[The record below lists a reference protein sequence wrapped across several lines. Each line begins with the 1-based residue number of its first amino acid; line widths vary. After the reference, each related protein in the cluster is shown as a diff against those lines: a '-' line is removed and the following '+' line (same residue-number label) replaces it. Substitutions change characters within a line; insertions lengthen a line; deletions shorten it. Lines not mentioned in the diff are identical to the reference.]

1 MRVLPLTALLLAA
14 APATA
19 ADAAGSG
26 WTAPRNVTASG
37 TAYAASV
44 ALAPGG
50 GYGVAYSRSTGRG
63 SRVELRLGRGGTL
76 RAPVLPDRT
85 ARWVDETALAFDG
98 RDALLAWRRPDA
110 RNHRLRLA
118 RVTPGGRATV
128 TRLTGPGESAY
139 GVRFVPGTTTL
150 AWNRRTS
157 AWLRAVGSP
166 GAAAVR
172 LPAGAVFDVSL
183 AARADGSRVAV
194 WPAGG
199 RIWSAELAPG
209 ATSFGTPVALS
220 APGGAARTPQV
231 VTLTDGAAVA
241 VWTQNFGLGNR
252 LVSAARPAG
261 AGWGSPVTVI
271 AQQEGVFDPRAIAAS
286 NDEVAVAYLRTGLDR
301 GWGSASGTLRFVRL
315 GPDARRLG
323 APATVSDTRAR
334 GVALARDASAVWVA
348 WSGGDRV
355 RVRRV
360 AAGGILGR
368 ERVVSGGD
376 RVDRWVVPALSMSPT
391 GRAVLAY
398 PATSGRLRLITHPT
412 GV

>member
-1 MRVLPLTALLLAA
+1 MRVLPLTALLLAVT
-14 APATA
+14 PAV
-19 ADAAGSG
+19 ADAASG
-26 WTAPRNVTASG
+26 WTAPRSVTRSG
-37 TAYAASV
+37 SAYAPSV
-44 ALAPGG
+44 ALTPGG
-50 GYGVAYSRSTGRG
+50 GYGVAYVRGGGGSSR
-63 SRVELRLGRGGTL
+63 SRVELRLGRGDTL
-76 RAPVLPDRT
+76 RAPVLPDRS
-85 ARWVDETALAFDG
+85 ARWADETALAFDG
-98 RDALLAWRRPDA
+98 RDALLAWRRPDG

-139 GVRFVPGTTTL
+139 GAAFVPGTTTL

-157 AWLRAVGSP
+157 AWLRPIGSP

-172 LPAGAVFDVSL
+172 LPAGAVFDVSI
-183 AARADGSRVAV
+183 AARTDGSRVAV

-199 RIWSAELAPG
+199 RIWSAELLPG
-209 ATSFGTPVALS
+209 ATAFGTPVALS

-231 VTLTDGAAVA
+231 VTLDDGGAVA

-261 AGWGSPVTVI
+261 AAWGSPVTVV
-271 AQQEGVFDPRAIAAS
+271 AQQEGVFDPRAITAS
-286 NDEVAVAYLRTGLDR
+286 NGEVAVAYLRTGLDR
-301 GWGSASGTLRFVRL
+301 GFGSAAGTLRLVRL

-323 APATVSDTRAR
+323 APASVSDTRAR

-355 RVRRV
+355 RLRRV

-368 ERVVSGGD
+368 ERVLSGGD
-376 RVDRWVVPALSMSPT
+376 RVDRWVVPAFSMSRS
-391 GRAVLAY
+391 GRGVLAY
-398 PATSGRLRLITHPT
+398 PATDGRLRLVSHAA